1 MPRKV
6 VASVEQVHDCPVYK
20 VGDRMTLSLPEVSV
34 DESDAVCAIAVAD
47 LLPWT
52 IKLTAG
58 AGAADSVLLCRG
70 CRGGRAQAGF
80 HLESLGEVQR
90 DPQKTR
96 KLVSLR
102 SIPMFAALPDR
113 QLDKISP
120 MIKET
125 EHEPGEQIITF
136 GEPGRALSIIVKGQV
151 EVLKP
156 DESGQDKLLGI
167 LSVGECFGEMSLLT
181 GDPCSAT
188 IKARD
193 HVKTLSVL
201 KADFDGLLAKNPVL
215 NRYFSKLL
223 ALRLNKMSKQ
233 FSDETG
239 KAVTG
244 NLTMIGPTE
253 LIQAI
258 TVTSRTGT
266 LKITADGGKWVE
278 ALFHEGQIW
287 CLSASQPD
295 AEEAFYA
302 FLGWTAGQF
311 SFQPIE
317 KLETERTF
325 FKDTTSLLLEGMRRM
340 DDRASGRLPAA
351 QA

>member
-6 VASVEQVHDCPVYK
+6 VAAIEQVHDCPIFK
-20 VGDRMTLSLPEVSV
+20 VGDRMTLSLPEVV
-34 DESDAVCAIAVAD
+34 TDECDAVCAIALAD

-58 AGAADSVLLCRG
+58 AGAADGVLLCRG

-80 HLESLGEVQR
+80 QLESLGDVQR

-96 KLVSLR
+96 RLVSLR
-102 SIPMFAALPDR
+102 SIPLFASLPDR

-120 MIKET
+120 MIRDT
-125 EHEPGEQIITF
+125 EHAPGERIITY

-156 DESGQDKLLGI
+156 GDDGQEKLLGI
-167 LSVGECFGEMSLLT
+167 LSTGECFGEMSLLT

-188 IKARD
+188 IRARD
-193 HVKTLSVL
+193 QVKTLTVL
-201 KADFDGLLAKNPVL
+201 KADFDALLARNPVL

-223 ALRLNKMSKQ
+223 ALRLNKLSKQ

-258 TVTSRTGT
+258 TVTSRTGA
-266 LKITADGGKWVE
+266 LKITEGERTLEVF
-278 ALFHEGQIW
+278 FHEGQIW
-287 CLSASQPD
+287 SLGATWAAPED
-295 AEEAFYA
+295 AFYE
-302 FLGWTAGQF
+302 FLTWAAGQF
-311 SFQPIE
+311 GFQPA
-317 KLETERTF
+317 ERPEGERSF
-325 FKDTTSLLLEGMRRM
+325 FKDTTSLLLEGMRRL
-340 DDRASGRLPAA
+340 DDIQSGRLPVQKA
-351 QA
+351 

>member
-6 VASVEQVHDCPVYK
+6 LATVEQVHDCPIFK
-20 VGDRMTLSLPEVSV
+20 VGDRMTASLPELLL
-34 DESDAVCAIAVAD
+34 DECDAVCVIALSD

-58 AGAADSVLLCRG
+58 GGSAGSSTDAPLLCRG
-70 CRGGRAQAGF
+70 CRGGKAQAGF
-80 HLESLGEVQR
+80 HLEAAGDVQR
-90 DPQKTR
+90 DAQKTR
-96 KLVSLR
+96 RLVSLKQ
-102 SIPMFAALPDR
+102 IPLFAQLPDR

-120 MIKET
+120 MIQDVEYK
-125 EHEPGEQIITF
+125 PGERIITF

-156 DESGQDKLLGI
+156 DNGQEKLLGI
-167 LSVGECFGEMSLLT
+167 LSSGECFGEMSLLT

-188 IKARD
+188 IRAKD
-193 HVKTLSVL
+193 HVRALMITKS
-201 KADFDGLLAKNPVL
+201 DFDQLLARNPVL

-223 ALRLNKMSKQ
+223 ALRLNKLSKQ

-258 TVTSRTGT
+258 TVTSRTG
-266 LKITADGGKWVE
+266 
-278 ALFHEGQIW
+278 ALRISEGPKFIELFFHEGQIW
-287 CLSASQPD
+287 SISATISDPD
-295 AEEAFYA
+295 EAFYDFMA
-302 FLGWTAGQF
+302 WDSGQF
-311 SFQPIE
+311 GFQPAE
-317 KLETERTF
+317 KPDRERTF
-325 FKDTTSLLLEGMRRM
+325 HKDTTSLLLEGMRRM
-340 DDRASGRLPAA
+340 DEGVRT
-351 QA
+351 Q

>member
-6 VASVEQVHDCPVYK
+6 VASVEQVHDCPIFK
-20 VGDRMTLSLPEVSV
+20 VGDRMTMSLPEVV
-34 DESDAVCAIAVAD
+34 TDECEAICAIAVAD

-80 HLESLGEVQR
+80 HLESLGDVQR

-96 KLVSLR
+96 RLVSLR
-102 SIPMFAALPDR
+102 SIPLFASLPDR
-113 QLDKISP
+113 QLEKIGP
-120 MIKET
+120 MIRDT
-125 EHEPGEQIITF
+125 EHAPGERIITF
-136 GEPGRALSIIVKGQV
+136 GEPGRALSIIAKGQV

-156 DESGQDKLLGI
+156 GDDGQEKLLGI
-167 LSVGECFGEMSLLT
+167 LSPGECFGEMSLLT

-188 IKARD
+188 IKARE
-193 HVKTLSVL
+193 HVKTLTIL
-201 KADFDGLLAKNPVL
+201 KADFDALLARNPVL

-223 ALRLNKMSKQ
+223 ALRLNRLSKQ

-244 NLTMIGPTE
+244 NLSMIGPTE

-258 TVTSRTGT
+258 TVTSRTGS
-266 LKITADGGKWVE
+266 LKITEGAKSLEVF
-278 ALFHEGQIW
+278 FHEGQIW
-287 CLSASQPD
+287 SLAGSQASP
-295 AEEAFYA
+295 EEAFYD
-302 FLGWTAGQF
+302 FLTWTTGQF
-311 SFQPIE
+311 GFQPSE
-317 KLETERTF
+317 QPEGERSF
-325 FKDTTSLLLEGMRRM
+325 FKDTTSLLLEGMRRL
-340 DDRASGRLPAA
+340 DDIQSGRLPV
-351 QA
+351 QG

>member
-6 VASVEQVHDCPVYK
+6 VASVEQVHDCPIFK
-20 VGDRMTLSLPEVSV
+20 VGDRMTMSLPEVV
-34 DESDAVCAIAVAD
+34 ADGCDAICAIAVAD

-96 KLVSLR
+96 RLVSLR
-102 SIPMFAALPDR
+102 SIPLFASLPDR
-113 QLDKISP
+113 QLEKISP
-120 MIKET
+120 MIKDT
-125 EHEPGEQIITF
+125 EHAPGERIITY
-136 GEPGRALSIIVKGQV
+136 GEPGRALSIVVKGQV

-156 DESGQDKLLGI
+156 GDDGQEKLLGI
-167 LSVGECFGEMSLLT
+167 LSPGECFGEMSLLT

-188 IKARD
+188 IKAREP
-193 HVKTLSVL
+193 VKALTIL
-201 KADFDGLLAKNPVL
+201 KADFDSLLARNPLL

-223 ALRLNKMSKQ
+223 ALRLNKLSKQ

-244 NLTMIGPTE
+244 NLSMIGPTE

-258 TVTSRTGT
+258 TVTSRTGS
-266 LKITADGGKWVE
+266 LKITEGAKSLEVF
-278 ALFHEGQIW
+278 FHEGQIW
-287 CLSASQPD
+287 SLGGSQPD
-295 AEEAFYA
+295 PEEGFYD
-302 FLGWTAGQF
+302 FLTWTTGQF
-311 SFQPIE
+311 GFQPAE
-317 KLETERTF
+317 QPDGERTF
-325 FKDTTSLLLEGMRRM
+325 FKDTTSLLLEGMRRL
-340 DDRASGRLPAA
+340 DDIQSGRLPV
-351 QA
+351 QS

>member
-6 VASVEQVHDCPVYK
+6 VASVEQVHDCPVFK
-20 VGDRMTLSLPEVSV
+20 TGDRMTLSLPELVT
-34 DESDAVCAIAVAD
+34 DECDAVCAIAVAD

-58 AGAADSVLLCRG
+58 AGSADSVLLCRG
-70 CRGGRAQAGF
+70 CRAGKAQAGF
-80 HLESLGEVQR
+80 HLESLGEVAR

-96 KLVSLR
+96 RLVSLR
-102 SIPMFAALPDR
+102 SIPLFASLPDR
-113 QLDKISP
+113 ALEKISP

-125 EHEPGEQIITF
+125 EHEPGERIISF

-156 DESGQDKLLGI
+156 GDDGQDKLLGI
-167 LSVGECFGEMSLLT
+167 LSIGECFGEMSLLT

-193 HVKTLSVL
+193 HVKALTIL
-201 KADFDGLLAKNPVL
+201 KADFDALLGRNPVL

-258 TVTSRTGT
+258 TVTSRTGS
-266 LKITADGGKWVE
+266 LRISEGEKWIE
-278 ALFHEGQIW
+278 LFFHEGQIW
-287 CLSASQPD
+287 SMTAWMAD
-295 AEEAFYA
+295 AEEAFYE
-302 FLGWTAGQF
+302 FLCWTAGQF
-311 SFQPIE
+311 GFQPT
-317 KLETERTF
+317 ETPPAERTF
-325 FKDTTSLLLEGMRRM
+325 HKDTTSLLLEGMRRQ
-340 DDRASGRLPAA
+340 DEVSSTRKY
-351 QA
+351 